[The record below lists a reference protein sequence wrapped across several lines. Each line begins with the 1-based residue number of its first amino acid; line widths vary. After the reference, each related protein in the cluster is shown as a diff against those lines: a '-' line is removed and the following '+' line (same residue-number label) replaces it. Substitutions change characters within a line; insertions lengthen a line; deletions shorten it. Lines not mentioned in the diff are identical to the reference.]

1 VEEVRP
7 GGDPGM
13 NEILI
18 EILAGG
24 LVGLCLGL
32 LGAGGSI
39 LLVPIIDYLLG
50 DSAKAAIVQALAVV
64 CIIAAFAGGNAARRK
79 LVDWRAVLLVGPIG
93 MLGSLIG
100 SQFSKAIPEAI
111 QMTAFGLVMAL
122 AAWKILRSKPTAEGD
137 RPVNIAKALVAG
149 FAVGCLT
156 GLIGVGGGFLIVPM
170 LTLVLGVPIRL
181 AIGTSLVL
189 IAVQSGVALAGHWFV
204 LDPAIE
210 AEIQPHTVLI
220 LGGFGVAG
228 SLFGASLGKR
238 LDQVTLRKTFGWFLV
253 VVATIVIVDYA
264 SGLVTTRDDLS
275 VPNTTS

>member
-1 VEEVRP
+1 
-7 GGDPGM
+7 M

-18 EILAGG
+18 EIIAGVG
-24 LVGLCLGL
+24 VGLSLGL

-39 LLVPIIDYLLG
+39 LLVPIIDYMLG

-64 CIIAAFAGGNAARRK
+64 CIIAAFAGANAARRK
-79 LVDWRAVLLVGPIG
+79 LVDWRSVLLVGPAG
-93 MLGSLIG
+93 MAGSLLG

-111 QMTAFGLVMAL
+111 QMTVFGLVMAL
-122 AAWKILRSKPTAEGD
+122 AAWKILRSKPPAEGA
-137 RPVNIAKALVAG
+137 RPVNITKALAAG
-149 FAVGCLT
+149 LAVGSLT

-189 IAVQSGVALAGHWFV
+189 IAAQSGVALAGHWLV
-204 LDPAIE
+204 LDPSIE
-210 AEIQPHTVLI
+210 AEIQPHTILI

-228 SLFGASLGKR
+228 SLFGASLGKQ
-238 LDQVTLRKTFGWFLV
+238 LDQVTLRKAFGWFLV

-264 SGLVTTRDDLS
+264 SKLVRPTDDLTVS
-275 VPNTTS
+275 SPP

>member
-1 VEEVRP
+1 
-7 GGDPGM
+7 M
-13 NEILI
+13 NEILV
-18 EILAGG
+18 EIVAGG
-24 LVGLCLGL
+24 IVGICLGL

-79 LVDWRAVLLVGPIG
+79 LVDWRSVLLVGPAG
-93 MLGSLIG
+93 MAGSLLG
-100 SQFSKAIPEAI
+100 SQFSKAVPEAI

-122 AAWKILRSKPTAEGD
+122 AAWKILRSKPAVEGD
-137 RPVNIAKALVAG
+137 RPVNITQALVVG

-189 IAVQSGVALAGHWFV
+189 IAVQSGVALAGHWYV

-210 AEIQPHTVLI
+210 AEIQSHTIVI

-238 LDQVTLRKTFGWFLV
+238 LDQVTLRKAFGWFLV
-253 VVATIVIVDYA
+253 LVATIVIVDYA
-264 SGLVTTRDDLS
+264 SKMVRPTGDLTAS
-275 VPNTTS
+275 STP